1 LEVIF
6 NTGRRFSA
14 QRTKGSLPYQFK
26 LIGLKRERPEL
37 YERVDQRI
45 EHMLADG
52 FEEEI
57 RSLLEKGYP
66 PDTPALSAI
75 GYREMIEYVQGKISL
90 EEAVMLI
97 KRRTRVFVRRQ
108 ANWFKESDP
117 RIRWFDAARDN
128 DQAIIEFIMS
138 GEGWQDGQ
146 EE

>member
-1 LEVIF
+1 
-6 NTGRRFSA
+6 
-14 QRTKGSLPYQFK
+14 
-26 LIGLKRERPEL
+26 
-37 YERVDQRI
+37 
-45 EHMLADG
+45 
-52 FEEEI
+52 
-57 RSLLEKGYP
+57 
-66 PDTPALSAI
+66 
-75 GYREMIEYVQGKISL
+75 MIEYVQGKISL
-90 EEAVMLI
+90 DEAVMLI